1 VGPADLDPKE
11 RFTDRVED
19 YVKYR
24 PGYPRAI
31 LHFLEGEAGLTEQT
45 IVADV
50 GSGPGNLSL
59 LFLDQGNLVYGV
71 EPNAAMRA
79 AAESRLAGYA
89 NFISV
94 DGSAESTGLPE
105 DSVDLV
111 TAGQAFHWFEADLAR
126 REFRRILRPEG
137 SVALAWNDWSGRPSP
152 FMQAYEALVERYGL
166 GYQAVKHSNASGP
179 ERIADFFAEGSLVEV
194 HYDTHQLVDLD
205 RLRGRLMSASYA
217 PKRDHPN
224 YEPMMAELDHIF
236 ERFQVGGRVRF
247 AYDTVVFAGRI

>member
-1 VGPADLDPKE
+1 MGQADLDPKE

-31 LHFLEGEAGLTEQT
+31 LDFLEGEVGLTRQT

-71 EPNAAMRA
+71 EPNPAMRA
-79 AAESRLAGYA
+79 AAERRLAGYA
-89 NFISV
+89 NFISI
-94 DGSAESTGLPE
+94 DGSAEATGLPGN
-105 DSVDLV
+105 SVDLV
-111 TAGQAFHWFEADLAR
+111 TAGQAFHWFDAGLAR
-126 REFRRILRPEG
+126 REFRRILRPG
-137 SVALAWNDWSGRPSP
+137 GFVALVWNDWSGRPVP
-152 FMQAYEALVERYGL
+152 FMQAYEALVSRFGL
-166 GYQAVKHSNASGP
+166 DYQAVKHGNASGP
-179 ERIADFFAEGSLVEV
+179 ERIAAFFAAGSFVEV
-194 HYDTHQLVDLD
+194 HYDSHQLVDLD
-205 RLRGRLMSASYA
+205 GLRGRLMSASYA

-224 YEPMMAELDHIF
+224 YEPMMAELERIF
-236 ERFQVGGRVRF
+236 ELFRVGGKVRF